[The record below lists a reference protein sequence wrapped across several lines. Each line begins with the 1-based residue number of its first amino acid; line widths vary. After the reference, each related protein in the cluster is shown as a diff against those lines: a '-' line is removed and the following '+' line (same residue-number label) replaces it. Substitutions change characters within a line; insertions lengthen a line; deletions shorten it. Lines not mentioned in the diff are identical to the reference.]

1 MLFMIVISVAT
12 IVFVGFWV
20 ALFILLNA
28 AFIDEEE

>member
-1 MLFMIVISVAT
+1 MLFIVVITVAT

-20 ALFILLNA
+20 GLFILLNA